1 MRLKI
6 TNQQQEAIYWV
17 RRCHGGL
24 AAGPPF
30 IARQKKKIHVM
41 TKSYIVDPTT
51 GKLLTVQEW
60 KDKAGNKV
68 EDAKMIAFVPD
79 DGSPAFAMPVEV
91 FPRMDWNK
99 AMDFSKGYKAPHFVE
114 GSDGA
119 FALPSRKQAIDIRA
133 ARENGLEQL
142 LEMIGAGKLLLELQE
157 RWGWTRERY
166 VPAGSSEEENV
177 RYVSGIAWA
186 YYNIGMSLN
195 DGFGNVLAVRPVT
208 LLNL

>member
-1 MRLKI
+1 
-6 TNQQQEAIYWV
+6 
-17 RRCHGGL
+17 
-24 AAGPPF
+24 
-30 IARQKKKIHVM
+30 M
-41 TKSYIVDPTT
+41 TKSYIVDPAT

-68 EDAKMIAFVPD
+68 EDAKMIAIVPD
-79 DGSPAFAMPVEV
+79 DGSHAFAMPVEV

-99 AMDFSKGYKAPHFVE
+99 AMDFSKEYKAPHFVE

-142 LEMIGAGKLLLELQE
+142 LELIGAGKLLRELQD

-166 VPAGSSEEENV
+166 VPAGLSEEENV
-177 RYVSGIAWA
+177 RFDSGTAWSYSDYGVSDD
-186 YYNIGMSLN
+186 
-195 DGFGNVLAVRPVT
+195 DGFGYECAVRPVT

>member
-1 MRLKI
+1 MPWR
-6 TNQQQEAIYWV
+6 
-17 RRCHGGL
+17 
-24 AAGPPF
+24 AGRWPSF
-30 IARQKKKIHVM
+30 YSETKEKIHVM

-51 GKLLTVQEW
+51 GKLLTAQEW

-68 EDAKMIAFVPD
+68 EDAKMIAIVPD

-91 FPRMDWNK
+91 FPRMNWNK
-99 AMDFSKGYKAPHFVE
+99 AMDFSKEYKAPHFVE

-166 VPAGSSEEENV
+166 VPAGLSEEESV
-177 RYVSGIAWA
+177 RYDSGDAWL
-186 YYNIGMSLN
+186 YDYDGMSDLN
-195 DGFGNVLAVRPVT
+195 GFGRELAVRPVT